1 MDPLVW
7 GPHLWFTMHTLSFN
21 YPKEPT
27 EKEKKDYYT
36 FFFNLT
42 NVIPCKICK
51 EHYTDFFNKNSIEK
65 ALENRDKLIIW
76 VMEAHNNVNKITG
89 KPIWTKEKVFT
100 HYQSIY
106 NRNYNFYKIV
116 KFILALLILIYFY
129 NKCKK

>member
-1 MDPLVW
+1 MDPLIW

-27 EKEKKDYYT
+27 QKDKKDYFT
-36 FFFNLT
+36 FYDNLT

-51 EHYTDFFNKNSIEK
+51 EHYTDFFNKNSIID
-65 ALENRDKLIIW
+65 ALDSRDKLIVW

-89 KPIWTKEKVFT
+89 KPTWTKEKVFS

-106 NRNYNFYKIV
+106 ERKYDFLKIA
-116 KFILALLILIYFY
+116 KFILVLFILLYFY